1 MSLWVLAV
9 YLECLGGLPRVSRNS
24 PDPTRRPGLEARRG
38 DGVRLDSVLTEG
50 RWTRGPGE
58 LVAGSAFLRH
68 NGVRVG
74 DHVRLEKGD
83 RAEEA
88 LVVGEYMASD
98 ARMAVVDWST
108 FTALAPDERPIAYHV
123 KLREGT
129 DPAAYARAAAAADP
143 GLNPVAQ
150 GPNSV
155 TRTIIGSAAA
165 LTLMLALVSALG
177 VFNTVVLNTRDRRRD
192 LGMLK
197 SIGMTPRQVTSMT
210 VTSMAVLGALGS
222 VLGIPLGM
230 AGYELVVPRMAEAV
244 DITLPPYMTDV
255 WQAPS
260 LAALALA
267 GLAIA
272 VLGALVPARR
282 AARLTIA
289 EVLRNE

>member
-1 MSLWVLAV
+1 M
-9 YLECLGGLPRVSRNS
+9 
-24 PDPTRRPGLEARRG
+24 
-38 DGVRLDSVLTEG
+38 
-50 RWTRGPGE
+50 
-58 LVAGSAFLRH
+58 
-68 NGVRVG
+68 RVG